1 MTAPETA
8 PASGLNGPLE
18 RRTAFLQGILAD
30 QRVHRRVVIALA
42 LRFMTAGGTEH
53 AGHVIDMS
61 PGGIAIACEPE
72 MCPGTGTKIII
83 YIEDIGRV
91 EGSVVRHMESGFAV
105 RLDTT
110 QAKRDRLAE
119 RLTWH
124 ANRNYAHLEDLRR
137 HDRSDT
143 EHRTRLFM
151 ADGRELDCRVLD
163 LSLGGVS
170 IAATVPPPLGSLI
183 VIGRMQGRVV
193 RHHEKGAAIEFIDA
207 PPSKGSLAER
217 LLNL

>member
-1 MTAPETA
+1 MAPDFA
-8 PASGLNGPLE
+8 QASAMNGPLE
-18 RRTAFLQGILAD
+18 RRTAFLQGLLAD
-30 QRVHRRVVIALA
+30 QRAHRRVVIALG
-42 LRFMTAGGTEH
+42 LRFMSMGGSEH
-53 AGHVIDMS
+53 AGHIVDMS
-61 PGGIAIACEPE
+61 VGGMSIACEPGTA
-72 MCPGTGTKIII
+72 PGVGARVIV

-91 EGSVVRHMESGFAV
+91 EGSVVRLTDLGFAV
-105 RLDTT
+105 QLDTT
-110 QAKRDRLAE
+110 PAKRDRLAE

-137 HDRSDT
+137 HDRTDT
-143 EHRTRLFM
+143 EHRTRLFL
-151 ADGRELDCRVLD
+151 ADGRELDCRVID

-170 IAATVPPPLGSLI
+170 IAADPPPPVGARV

-193 RHHEKGAAIEFIDA
+193 RHHEKGAAIEFVDA